1 MPWSCTPTITIYV
14 CSQRFQVKQDRQ
26 CTSQNSYM
34 RWHDENKLIIIYQLL
49 VVSILDDATIWL
61 SDRQSPSF
69 LLDVTYLA
77 IYELFDMETFTI

>member
-1 MPWSCTPTITIYV
+1 
-14 CSQRFQVKQDRQ
+14 
-26 CTSQNSYM
+26 M